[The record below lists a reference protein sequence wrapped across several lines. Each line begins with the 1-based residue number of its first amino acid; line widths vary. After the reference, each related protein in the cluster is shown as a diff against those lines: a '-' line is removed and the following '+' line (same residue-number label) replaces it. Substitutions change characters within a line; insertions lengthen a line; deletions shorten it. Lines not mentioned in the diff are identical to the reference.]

1 MGGVLAMT
9 NLEKIQKALELI
21 CEVKKDV
28 EDDNLLQE
36 FIDNSISSLE
46 LVKRWIRNQKSNG

>member
-1 MGGVLAMT
+1 MT

-36 FIDNSISSLE
+36 YIDNSISSLE
-46 LVKRWIRNQKSNG
+46 LVKRWIRNQKSSG